1 MPARTAPTSFAAAT
15 ANSSCSSF
23 ASGLASEHTKTAS
36 RPATG
41 VSRRT
46 YDSPSGNRCR
56 TSLPAIAPAAACNC
70 RISPA
75 CPGKAKTT
83 GVIGVPEGSRH
94 PPLRRPVR
102 GSRRILERDQ
112 ILLCREVVESVS
124 EFPRRLGM
132 DHEQRLPA
140 LDNGADRRE
149 EIDPRSR
156 RLWRARKLCCARQTA
171 IVDLR
176 DATIPDRGERTLV
189 GRVRRLAHAPLA
201 RADRDEFLDGAAIV
215 ENARSERQS
224 AALRDL
230 GGEFEDAPGKAQC
243 ARPQVARCV
252 GLAPQ
257 NRQHI
262 ARLERGPDASADRLA
277 AVGDHYADLD
287 PDRVP
292 DLLQFG
298 AKTRC
303 GLG

>member
-23 ASGLASEHTKTAS
+23 ASGLTSEHTKTAS

-56 TSLPAIAPAAACNC
+56 TSVPAIAPVSACNC
-70 RISPA
+70 RVSPA

-83 GVIGVPEGSRH
+83 GVIETFAGLRH
-94 PPLRRPVR
+94 SPPRRAAR
-102 GSRRILERDQ
+102 YTCGILERDHV
-112 ILLCREVVESVS
+112 LLCREVVEHVG

-132 DHEQRLPA
+132 DDEQRLPA
-140 LDNGADRRE
+140 LDNGSDRRE

-156 RLWRARKLCCARQTA
+156 RLRRARELCRACETA

-176 DATIPDRGERTLV
+176 DATTPGRGERMLV
-189 GRVRRLAHAPLA
+189 GRLRRLTHAALA
-201 RADRDEFLDGAAIV
+201 RADRAEFLQGAAIV
-215 ENARSERQS
+215 ENARGERQS
-224 AALRDL
+224 GALRDL

-243 ARPQVARCV
+243 ARPQVARCA

-262 ARLERGPDASADRLA
+262 AGLERRPDAPADWLA
-277 AVGDHYADLD
+277 AVGDHDADLD
-287 PDRVP
+287 PDRLP
-292 DLLQFG
+292 DLLQ
-298 AKTRC
+298 
-303 GLG
+303 L